1 MFLDATS
8 TTTRT
13 VTTNDAF
20 KIKNASLIKNNN
32 YGVKKNNKQKDYHTI
47 ATVSTTN
54 FSTTSAGNDDDA
66 LFNSHA
72 NNQNSNTIECIHSF
86 THTEVYE

>member
-8 TTTRT
+8 TATRS

-20 KIKNASLIKNNN
+20 KIKNASSIKNNN
-32 YGVKKNNKQKDYHTI
+32 YDVKKDNKQKDDHTI
-47 ATVSTTN
+47 ETVSTTN
-54 FSTTSAGNDDDA
+54 VSTTSASNDDDA

-72 NNQNSNTIECIHSF
+72 NNQNSNTIECINYF
-86 THTEVYE
+86 THTEVQE